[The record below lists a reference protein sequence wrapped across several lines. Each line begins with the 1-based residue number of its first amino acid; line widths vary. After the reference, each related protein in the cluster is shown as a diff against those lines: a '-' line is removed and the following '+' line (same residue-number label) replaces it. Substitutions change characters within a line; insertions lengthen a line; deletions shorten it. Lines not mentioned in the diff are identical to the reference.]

1 MFLIRTMTIADYDAV
16 IDLMTQTPGISFR
29 EADSFDSTK
38 RYLERNP
45 DLSFVAQVG
54 DRIVACIM
62 SGHDGRRGYLQHLV
76 VHPDFRRNGIAD
88 ALVEN
93 CLSSLE
99 KIGIRK
105 SHVDVLK
112 SNEAGATYWRRQGW
126 TLRED
131 IDRYSVVRSG
141 NENE

>member
-1 MFLIRTMTIADYDAV
+1 
-16 IDLMTQTPGISFR
+16 
-29 EADSFDSTK
+29 
-38 RYLERNP
+38 
-45 DLSFVAQVG
+45 VAQVG
-54 DRIVACIM
+54 NRIVACIM

-76 VHPDFRRNGIAD
+76 VHQDFRRNGIAD

-112 SNEAGATYWRRQGW
+112 SNEAGADFWRRQGW

-131 IDRYSVVRSG
+131 IDRYSFVRSG
-141 NENE
+141 NENA